1 MRLSPAR
8 CPAPGL
14 LFSWADYWKEVDAV
28 RQRRR
33 VVVRE
38 SFVYNPR
45 MVDLGMRLWV
55 RALVEALFRREVS
68 ANGEEPA
75 PAPAAKSR
83 AAGAGE

>member
-1 MRLSPAR
+1 M
-8 CPAPGL
+8 
-14 LFSWADYWKEVDAV
+14 

-33 VVVRE
+33 VVIRE

-55 RALVEALFRREVS
+55 RALVESLFRREVS
-68 ANGEEPA
+68 ANGEERVPA
-75 PAPAAKSR
+75 PAVKSR